1 MREIYIIKIGSST
14 LVNKSRTPN
23 KLRIAHIA
31 DQLKILK
38 KFNVDVVLVIS
49 GAVACG
55 SRFINLDIENIK
67 LRQIAAGIGQVCLS
81 SVFNKEFSKKGLN
94 IAQILI
100 TKKDLSN
107 LKKVENLQQTLRYY
121 LDAGII
127 PVINEMTLLD
137 LIVLMEMIY
146 LQQR

>member
-14 LVNKSRTPN
+14 LVSKSRTPN

-81 SVFNKEFSKKGLN
+81 SVFNKEFSKKGLEN
-94 IAQILI
+94 YMLKMQVSEKSCGIVFILNCGGNRC
-100 TKKDLSN
+100 LQQ
-107 LKKVENLQQTLRYY
+107 LKKKERLRK
-121 LDAGII
+121 
-127 PVINEMTLLD
+127 
-137 LIVLMEMIY
+137 
-146 LQQR
+146 